1 MTGRNPVV
9 DWIVSTIQESL
20 AAATTDRCAVH
31 VERTGDG
38 WHCVASATLVR
49 ADSTEHAASVA
60 VDDTPSPVTSDDV
73 TRSLGC
79 DMESH
84 GAAFA
89 DAALETQFND
99 AGYTSAR
106 EDVVEAWKRIAFAST
121 RTALIELADHGTDR
135 QLADWARLEIRDL
148 RVWAQ
153 HPSSDLSV
161 YRRGRV
167 NRKIVGPLATA
178 HETLGW
184 YRRQTKTAE
193 LVSIATFLADK
204 LETALN
210 ASPGGGAGT

>member
-1 MTGRNPVV
+1 MTERNPAVDRVV
-9 DWIVSTIQESL
+9 GTVQESL
-20 AAATTDRCAVH
+20 AAVTTDRCVVRAEHTGEGWRFAATVVH
-31 VERTGDG
+31 SDSTATTTSVTVSDND
-38 WHCVASATLVR
+38 VASDATPQHVACTLGRNLGVNI
-49 ADSTEHAASVA
+49 AAA
-60 VDDTPSPVTSDDV
+60 
-73 TRSLGC
+73 
-79 DMESH
+79 
-84 GAAFA
+84 A
-89 DAALETQFND
+89 DAALQTQFND
-99 AGYTSAR
+99 PGYTAASK
-106 EDVVEAWKRIAFAST
+106 DVVEAWKRIAFAST

-178 HETLGW
+178 HETVGW

-210 ASPGGGAGT
+210 ASLGEGRGT